1 MKIDSR
7 LAKELN
13 VYHRLLKIL
22 VATRNPQLETL
33 LRNVPP
39 QERFSHRFFCSPVV
53 DASRLK
59 DFAIIVLDFT
69 CINADLISVINKGKD
84 KEAVLVGY
92 FSTDSLPVLADN
104 YQLFNQVWIE
114 PLCKD
119 KVHASFSGIL
129 KRLKEHEDATLIQK
143 YLDTLIDSLPDLI
156 WFKDARGSHL
166 KINKS
171 FCRVVNKSKDQIEG
185 RGHYYIWDIEP
196 DEYAQGEYICLESEE
211 IVLNKKA
218 TCLFDETVKCG
229 NELRKFKTYKSP
241 IFDSDGDV
249 IGTVGIAHDV
259 TDLQNLMIELNI
271 LIESLPFAVMVTD
284 KDRNITNVNQKFI
297 DIFILDRTELIGKN
311 VNSFLDET
319 KTFTKSKRWLIEREE
334 ETTLLLSKNKILK
347 LHDERLLDI
356 FGVLAGHIYLFIDI
370 TLEHHQ
376 KNRLLSDANT
386 DFLTKLN
393 NRRSLQDFM
402 RKTPLR
408 PDTALLLA
416 DLDNF
421 KEVNDQFGHDEGDRV
436 LIAFAE
442 LLQQMFPAE
451 AMFRLGGD
459 EFAIILQDITDTS
472 IPEQFAKQLLAGFEE
487 KVARKF
493 PKTRISVSIGIAID
507 GEDENFGEL
516 FKKADIALYGAKKAG
531 KSAYENFQGH

>member
-1 MKIDSR
+1 M
-7 LAKELN
+7 
-13 VYHRLLKIL
+13 
-22 VATRNPQLETL
+22 
-33 LRNVPP
+33 
-39 QERFSHRFFCSPVV
+39 
-53 DASRLK
+53 
-59 DFAIIVLDFT
+59 
-69 CINADLISVINKGKD
+69 
-84 KEAVLVGY
+84 
-92 FSTDSLPVLADN
+92 FST
-104 YQLFNQVWIE
+104 
-114 PLCKD
+114 
-119 KVHASFSGIL
+119 
-129 KRLKEHEDATLIQK
+129 KRK
-143 YLDTLIDSLPDLI
+143 P
-156 WFKDARGSHL
+156 
-166 KINKS
+166 
-171 FCRVVNKSKDQIEG
+171 
-185 RGHYYIWDIEP
+185 
-196 DEYAQGEYICLESEE
+196 
-211 IVLNKKA
+211 
-218 TCLFDETVKCG
+218 CLFDETVKCG

-334 ETTLLLSKNKILK
+334 DSILLLSKNKILK

-436 LIAFAE
+436 LVAFAE

-516 FKKADIALYGAKKAG
+516 FKKADIALYGAKKSG